1 MEQQELD
8 RLVETIAAQVRARL
22 EGSSACDG
30 CQASASECSACGKC
44 ASRRETDT
52 RNIIHLGASRVATGL
67 NTSGVANDLAR
78 YIDHTLLKPEATKEE
93 LRKLCE
99 EARNHSF
106 YSVCV
111 NSSNVKFCRG
121 LLAGSNTKVIAVV
134 GFPLGAMATGSKA
147 FEAREAVREG
157 AEEIDMV
164 INVGELKSHNYQFV
178 YEDIQK
184 VVEASRPKPVKVI
197 IESGGLTDEEKV
209 ISCALSKA
217 GGARFVK
224 TSTGFGPGGATA
236 ADVALMKRVV
246 GPAMEVKA
254 SGGVR
259 DTRGALEMIE
269 AGASR
274 LGASAS
280 VAIVTNKKS
289 SQGGNY

>member
-1 MEQQELD
+1 MQQKELD
-8 RLVETIAAQVRARL
+8 LLVETIAAQVRARL
-22 EGSSACDG
+22 DAASGCDG
-30 CQASASECSACGKC
+30 CQASASDCSACGKC
-44 ASRRETDT
+44 ASRRESDT
-52 RNIIHLGASRVATGL
+52 RNIIHLGAARVATGL
-67 NTSGVANDLAR
+67 NTGGVANDLAR
-78 YIDHTLLKPEATKEE
+78 YIDHTLLKPEATREE

-99 EARNHSF
+99 EARRHNF

-147 FEAREAVREG
+147 YEAREAVRDG

-164 INVGELKSHNYQFV
+164 INTGELKSRNYQVV

-197 IESGGLTDEEKV
+197 IESGGLNDEEKV
-209 ISCALSKA
+209 VACALSKA
-217 GGARFVK
+217 GGAHFVK

-259 DTRGALEMIE
+259 DTKGALEMIQ
-269 AGASR
+269 AGATR
-274 LGASAS
+274 IVASAS
-280 VAIVTNKKS
+280 IAIVTNQKPTKA
-289 SQGGNY
+289 GNY